1 MAKENKS
8 PVKTISI
15 MMIITLLGKI
25 SGLLRDR
32 LLTINYGTGMEAN
45 AFLTASRIPRVFF
58 DAVFASAITASFI
71 PVFNEYMMRN
81 GKKEAYKFS
90 GNFITVISRLF
101 PYTDCFGYNLLR
113 PALQAFLQGDLTA
126 RLRLCVRFL
135 QR

>member
-81 GKKEAYKFS
+81 GKKLY
-90 GNFITVISRLF
+90 
-101 PYTDCFGYNLLR
+101 
-113 PALQAFLQGDLTA
+113 
-126 RLRLCVRFL
+126 
-135 QR
+135 

>member
-32 LLTINYGTGMEAN
+32 LLTINSGTGMEAN

-58 DAVFASAITASFI
+58 DAVFASAITASFL

-81 GKKEAYKFS
+81 GKKA
-90 GNFITVISRLF
+90 GNDRHFDTKGEVYPLVGNEKSAFFCF
-101 PYTDCFGYNLLR
+101 PLPTPYPFGL
-113 PALQAFLQGDLTA
+113 PADYQPKRQ
-126 RLRLCVRFL
+126 
-135 QR
+135 